1 MVDGDPTPS
10 SSDETVE
17 GTIEGA
23 EDRIQFL
30 KWWEVSERER
40 EREIIA
46 CLDCILNSSAI
57 GRMPPK
63 GIGRVRSDGAGGIVN
78 CHHDPNVR
86 VTLIEAPCIFLFQC

>member
-30 KWWEVSERER
+30 KWWEVSEREGER
-40 EREIIA
+40 ERERDN
-46 CLDCILNSSAI
+46 CL
-57 GRMPPK
+57 P
-63 GIGRVRSDGAGGIVN
+63 
-78 CHHDPNVR
+78 
-86 VTLIEAPCIFLFQC
+86 